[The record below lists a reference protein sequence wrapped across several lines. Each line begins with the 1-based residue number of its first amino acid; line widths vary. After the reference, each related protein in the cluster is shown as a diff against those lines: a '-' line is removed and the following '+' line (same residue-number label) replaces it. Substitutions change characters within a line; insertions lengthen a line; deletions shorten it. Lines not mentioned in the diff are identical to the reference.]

1 MEIIKHTGGRCGGV
15 LVKDSAI
22 YKKWINEWMTA
33 LKLDMENVCYTAGA
47 QKRAKSY
54 KIKDC
59 LPICL
64 KKFFWAGLLF
74 ND

>member
-15 LVKDSAI
+15 LVKDYAI

-64 KKFFWAGLLF
+64 KKLFWAGLLF